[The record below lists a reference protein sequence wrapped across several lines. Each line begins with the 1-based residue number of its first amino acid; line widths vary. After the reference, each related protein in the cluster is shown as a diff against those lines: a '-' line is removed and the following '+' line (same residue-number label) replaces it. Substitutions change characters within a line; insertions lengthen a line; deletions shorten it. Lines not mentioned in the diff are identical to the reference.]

1 MGATSNSVK
10 VDVKAK
16 SPARQNIVILL
27 IRQLRPHQWTKN
39 LLVFAALL
47 FSLHKVSPGLIV
59 ESTVA
64 FLLFCFVSGCV
75 YILNDF
81 VDIKNDRNHPEKQ
94 FRPMASG
101 ALPPFL
107 ALGFGAILLAGSL
120 VSAYYFDLLFGVV
133 LTIYF
138 LINIAYSLKL
148 KHVVI
153 LDVMIISAG
162 FVLRAIGGS
171 LMIQTPFTPWF
182 LLCTMLLALFLAISK
197 RRHELHLL
205 QTEKGTHRKVLDSY
219 SSELLNQL
227 NTIVTSATI
236 ISYSLFTFTSG
247 RTIQLMWTIP
257 FVIFGIFRYLYLIT
271 ITDKGGSPEK
281 VLVQDKPI
289 LITVLLYVITVAG
302 IIYAFET

>member
-10 VDVKAK
+10 VDVKTT
-16 SPARQNIVILL
+16 SRVRQNIVYLL

-47 FSLHKVSPGLIV
+47 FSLHKVSTDVIGKSLF
-59 ESTVA
+59 A

-101 ALPPFL
+101 ALPPAL
-107 ALGFGAILLAGSL
+107 ALSFGVFLLAASL
-120 VSAYYFDLLFGVV
+120 FSAFYFDRLFGVV
-133 LTIYF
+133 LTVYF
-138 LINIAYSLKL
+138 VLNVAYSLKL

-153 LDVMIISAG
+153 LDVMIISSG

-171 LMIQTPFTPWF
+171 LMINTPFTPWF

-197 RRHELHLL
+197 RRHELLL
-205 QTEKGTHRKVLDSY
+205 LHAHKGTHRKVLDSY

-227 NTIVTSATI
+227 NTIVTTATI

-247 RTIQLMWTIP
+247 RTVHLMWTIP
-257 FVIFGIFRYLYLIT
+257 LVIFGIFRYLYLIT

-281 VLVQDKPI
+281 VLLQDKPI
-289 LITVLLYVITVAG
+289 LITVLLYVIAVAG
-302 IIYAFET
+302 IIYTFEF

>member
-16 SPARQNIVILL
+16 SPAAQNIVFLL

-107 ALGFGAILLAGSL
+107 ALGFGAVLLTGSL

-247 RTIQLMWTIP
+247 RTTALMWTIP

-281 VLVQDKPI
+281 VLIQDKPI